1 MFTLRQRIFT
11 ISGVTIAIVLII
23 VLGLIYRSKHVDPN
37 EIISDTEVS
46 DVDISETGSE
56 EFFEQPPVELPSDVD
71 PDELLAKQVA
81 RIFVERFTTY
91 SNQND
96 NAHIADALELSTE
109 SMQQW
114 IKTQTLN
121 KSNEYQGVTTRV
133 LSNSVA
139 SIDDVN
145 AVIKIAVQ
153 QEQRSATES
162 VIVQKTGRVELT
174 KAGETWLVQG
184 LFWDK

>member
-1 MFTLRQRIFT
+1 MLTLRQRIFA

-23 VLGLIYRSKHVDPN
+23 VLGLIYRSKQVDPD
-37 EIISDTEVS
+37 EVISDTEVF
-46 DVDISETGSE
+46 DVEISETGSE
-56 EFFEQPPVELPSDVD
+56 EFFEQPPVEIPSDVD

-121 KSNEYQGVTTRV
+121 NSNEYQGVTTRV
-133 LSNSVA
+133 LSNSVT

-145 AVIKIAVQ
+145 AVIEIAAQ

-174 KAGETWLVQG
+174 KIGETWLVQG
-184 LFWDK
+184 LFWNK